1 MRLITRAISGC
12 LLSLLTFARPA
23 AAQTDWRVLKTFEIG
38 SQGAWDYLTADPATH
53 RLYVPRT
60 THTMVID
67 DETGAVIADIAG
79 QKGAHG
85 VAIAPRAGRGF
96 ISDGGVGSADGAIV
110 VFDLR
115 SNAVLGTLTTL
126 SDTDGIIFDPNGG
139 DPNSGYVLAVS
150 GRGKALM
157 TIRPDIDPVKGK
169 IDEPIPL
176 HGEPEFLAV
185 DGNGRAYVN
194 LMTTNE
200 VAVVD
205 LKSRKVLENWP
216 VAPGGSPVGMA
227 IDVTKGLLFIGCRNP
242 QKLIV
247 MSTRDGKVISDMPIG
262 PTVDAVKI
270 DGAQVFA
277 TTAGSQMF
285 VAAETSAGKYKIVE
299 TVKTGEGAHTMGYDS
314 ASHRFFLPSADYE
327 TGANGRLS
335 QKPGTFR
342 LLVVGR

>member
-1 MRLITRAISGC
+1 MRLIKRAISGC
-12 LLSLLTFARPA
+12 LLSLLTFALPA
-23 AAQTDWRVLKTFEIG
+23 AAQTDWRVLKTFDIG

-67 DETGAVIADIAG
+67 DETGVVVADIAG

-85 VAIAPRAGRGF
+85 VAVAPRAGRGF
-96 ISDGGVGSADGAIV
+96 ISDGGGDGEIV
-110 VFDLR
+110 VFDLK
-115 SNAVLGTLTTL
+115 SNAILGTVTALP
-126 SDTDGIIFDPNGG
+126 DTDGIIFDPT
-139 DPNSGYVLAVS
+139 SGYVLVVS

-157 TIRPDIDPVKGK
+157 TVRPDIDPVKGR

-176 HGEPEFLAV
+176 HGEPEFLAA
-185 DGNGRAYVN
+185 DRNGRAYVN

-216 VAPGGSPVGMA
+216 VAPGGLPVGMA

-270 DGAQVFA
+270 DGAQAFT
-277 TTAGSQMF
+277 TTAGSQLF
-285 VAAETSAGKYKIVE
+285 VAAETSPGKYEIVE
-299 TVKTGEGAHTMGYDS
+299 TVKTGEGARTMGYDG

>member
-1 MRLITRAISGC
+1 MRLIQRAISAC
-12 LLSLLTFARPA
+12 LLSLVTFALPA
-23 AAQTDWRVLKTFEIG
+23 AAQSDWRVLKTFDIG

-79 QKGAHG
+79 QKDAHG
-85 VAIAPRAGRGF
+85 VAIAPQAGRGF
-96 ISDGGVGSADGAIV
+96 ISDGGVGGADGAIV
-110 VFDLR
+110 IFDLK

-126 SDTDGIIFDPNGG
+126 PDTDGIIF

-157 TIRPDIDPVKGK
+157 TIRPDIDPLNGK

-176 HGEPEFLAV
+176 HGEPEFLAT
-185 DGNGRAYVN
+185 DRNGRAYVN

-205 LKSRKVLENWP
+205 LKSRRVLENWP

-227 IDVTKGLLFIGCRNP
+227 IDMTKGLLFIGCRNP

-270 DGAQVFA
+270 DGAQAFA

-285 VAAETSAGKYKIVE
+285 VAAETSPGKYEIVE
-299 TVKTGEGAHTMGYDS
+299 TVKTGDGTHTMGYDG

>member
-1 MRLITRAISGC
+1 MRLIKRAISGC
-12 LLSLLTFARPA
+12 LLSLLTFALPG
-23 AAQTDWRVLKTFEIG
+23 AAQTDWRVLKTFDIG
-38 SQGAWDYLTADPATH
+38 GEGAWDYLTADPATH

-67 DETGAVIADIAG
+67 DQTGVVIADIAG
-79 QKGAHG
+79 QKNAHG
-85 VAIAPRAGRGF
+85 VAIASRAGRGF
-96 ISDGGVGSADGAIV
+96 ISDGGGDGAII
-110 VFDLR
+110 VFDLK
-115 SNAVLGTLTTL
+115 SNAVLGTLTAL
-126 SDTDGIIFDPNGG
+126 PDTDGIIFDPN
-139 DPNSGYVLAVS
+139 SGYVLVVS

-157 TIRPDIDPVKGK
+157 TVRPDIDPVKGK
-169 IDEPIPL
+169 IDAPIPL
-176 HGEPEFLAV
+176 HGEPEFLAA

-227 IDVTKGLLFIGCRNP
+227 IDVTKGPLFIGCRNP
-242 QKLIV
+242 QKLIA
-247 MSTRDGKVISDMPIG
+247 MSTRDGKVIADMPIG

-270 DGAQVFA
+270 DGAQAFA
-277 TTAGSQMF
+277 TTAGSQLF
-285 VAAETSAGKYKIVE
+285 VAAETSPGKYEIVE
-299 TVKTGEGAHTMGYDS
+299 TVKTGEGARTMGYDS